1 MPIINWAT
9 LTYWIYYV
17 RAGIWYSMCL
27 YTRDVQLGNFL
38 SISISTN
45 SIGLLSISTFIN
57 STQAESYQYQLNLS
71 CSNQLINSISTWIP
85 KLLFFSQKLIFR
97 AFLQRNSHQRF
108 LVLLSQNQNFGDSR
122 FKSCLGIILGIEVRA
137 VKDSESVS
145 KPKIGYSQS

>member
-1 MPIINWAT
+1 MFRYRHKPIGKV
-9 LTYWIYYV
+9 L
-17 RAGIWYSMCL
+17 
-27 YTRDVQLGNFL
+27 TRDFQLRNFL

-45 SIGLLSISTFIN
+45 SLGLLSISTFIN
-57 STQAESYQYQLNLS
+57 STQAENYQYQLNLS

-108 LVLLSQNQNFGDSR
+108 PVLLSQNQNFGDSR

-145 KPKIGYSQS
+145 KPKIGYSQSKNWNQNQNFSSRS